1 MRHRN
6 KTSKLKRTASHRR
19 ALLANLSCSL
29 IEHGRIKTTLGK
41 AKALRPVVEKLV
53 TLAKRDDL
61 HSRRLAIAFLHDKE
75 RVKKLFAEVA
85 PAAKNRPGGYTRI
98 TKLGSRMSDSAPM
111 AYIEWV
117 DLPGAI
123 EEEEDATPAPA
134 TKAKAKKT
142 APAAEE
148 APVVEVEEVEEV
160 VEEAP
165 AEAEAAEA
173 KATEEPAAEEAPADV
188 VEAEEPEEK
197 PAS

>member
-61 HSRRLAIAFLHDKE
+61 HSRRLAVAFLHDKE
-75 RVKKLFAEVA
+75 IMKKLFAEVA
-85 PAAKNRPGGYTRI
+85 PAAKDRQGGYTRI
-98 TKLGSRMSDSAPM
+98 TKLGARMSDSAPM
-111 AYIEWV
+111 AFIEWV
-117 DLPGAI
+117 DVPGSVESATQ
-123 EEEEDATPAPA
+123 ATPAAKP
-134 TKAKAKKT
+134 AKAEKA
-142 APAAEE
+142 APA
-148 APVVEVEEVEEV
+148 PV

-165 AEAEAAEA
+165 AAIEEAVV
-173 KATEEPAAEEAPADV
+173 EEAPAPADEAV
-188 VEAEEPEEK
+188 VEAAPQEEAGEEK
-197 PAS
+197 SAS